1 MREPHEID
9 APRLDHGQTRP
20 VAFWSE
26 QSTPEGN
33 TLMVG
38 TVGCGKTSAV
48 VMQRAMMEAAG
59 VEFEETTNPGTG
71 TTEFRFRRAEA

>member
-38 TVGCGKTSAV
+38 AVGRGKTSAV
-48 VMQRAMMEAAG
+48 ALQRAMLEAAG
-59 VEFEETTNPGTG
+59 AEFEETTNTETG
-71 TTEFRFRRAEA
+71 TTEFRFRRDEA